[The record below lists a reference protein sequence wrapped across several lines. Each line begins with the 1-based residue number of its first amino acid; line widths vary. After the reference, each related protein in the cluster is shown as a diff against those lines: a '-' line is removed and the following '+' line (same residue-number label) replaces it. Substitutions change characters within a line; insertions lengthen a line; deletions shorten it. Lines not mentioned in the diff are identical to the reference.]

1 MLFVKESR
9 ARGDK
14 ENTWLPLI
22 SLCLATT
29 IHIIFFIQLGL
40 WNHPEAPIISKTN
53 IVEVN
58 LIPSASA
65 NEASKKTISKPLPHK
80 PTSKQAVLKAKVSP
94 MPVIHKKVRL
104 DNTQTSKNI
113 RFQTNPEVKKHVT
126 NIIHDTTVEI
136 KSSERNS
143 DAQVASKE
151 SHEKA
156 LHQQYIRSL
165 ITIVKSHK
173 TYPYSARRRHIEGL
187 VMVSFTVGSSGVIS
201 DLQIKGKTAILN
213 KASMNAIQASI
224 PFPLPPTEL
233 KAPIHSQFMMQYTL
247 K

>member
-29 IHIIFFIQLGL
+29 IHIIFFIQLGV
-40 WNHPEAPIISKTN
+40 WNHSEAPITSKTN
-53 IVEVN
+53 IVEVD
-58 LIPSASA
+58 LIPSASV
-65 NEASKKTISKPLPHK
+65 NEAAKKTISKPLAHK
-80 PTSKQAVLKAKVSP
+80 QTSKPAALKSKVSP
-94 MPVIHKKVRL
+94 MPEIHKKVRL

-113 RFQTNPEVKKHVT
+113 RFQTNPVVKKHVT
-126 NIIHDTTVEI
+126 NIIHDTTEEI

-143 DAQVASKE
+143 DAQIASKK
-151 SHEKA
+151 SREKA
-156 LHQQYIRSL
+156 LRQQYMRSL

-187 VMVSFTVGSSGVIS
+187 VMVSFTVGYNGLIS

-213 KASMNAIQASI
+213 KASMNAIQASL
-224 PFPLPPTEL
+224 PFPLPPTDV